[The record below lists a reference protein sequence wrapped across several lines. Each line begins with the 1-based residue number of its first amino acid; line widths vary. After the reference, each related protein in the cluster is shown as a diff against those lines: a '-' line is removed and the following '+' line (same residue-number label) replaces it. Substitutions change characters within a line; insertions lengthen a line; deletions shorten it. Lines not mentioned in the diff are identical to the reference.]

1 MSKIIFESGLELN
14 CELVELERRYSHGAD
29 RECLVIHLT
38 EWNNTDLKTFAS
50 TNLISGT
57 ITIKDNDNDYV
68 YTNYEIFHELKY
80 NGTEY
85 VLIIAQLTAQEI
97 KYNELLK
104 RIEALEK

>member
-29 RECLVIHLT
+29 RECLVIH
-38 EWNNTDLKTFAS
+38 FAS
-50 TNLISGT
+50 THLLGGT
-57 ITIKDNDNDYV
+57 LTVQDNNNDYI
-68 YTNYEIFHELKY
+68 YANYEIFHELKY

-97 KYNELLK
+97 KYNELLR

>member
-38 EWNNTDLKTFAS
+38 EWQNIDLKTFAS
-50 TNLISGT
+50 THLIGGT
-57 ITIKDNDNDYV
+57 VTVQDDNNDYI
-68 YTNYEIFHELKY
+68 YANYEIFHELKY
-80 NGTEY
+80 NGAEY
-85 VLIIAQLTAQEI
+85 ILIIAQLTAQEI
-97 KYNELLK
+97 KFNELLR

>member
-1 MSKIIFESGLELN
+1 MSKIIFESELELN

-50 TNLISGT
+50 THLIGGT
-57 ITIKDNDNDYV
+57 VTVQDNNNDYI
-68 YTNYEIFHELKY
+68 YANYEIFHELKY
-80 NGTEY
+80 NGAEY
-85 VLIIAQLTAQEI
+85 ILIIAQLTAQEI
-97 KYNELLK
+97 KFNELLR

>member
-14 CELVELERRYSHGAD
+14 CELVELARRYGHGAD
-29 RECLVIHLT
+29 RECLVIHLQ

-50 TNLISGT
+50 THLINGT

-97 KYNELLK
+97 KYNELLR